1 MTKASKPAR
10 RSLPPAS
17 LTSACKVVVT
27 SAAADITPSIPT
39 KLMQFPNHTESVSK
53 KHHRGKISFG
63 GCAPHPAN
71 TLSSPVPARGTN
83 MCPRCMMKTNRQYV
97 LCIGGLGLHLQ
108 RSSEHQGSCS
118 RHH

>member
-17 LTSACKVVVT
+17 LTSACKVAVT

-63 GCAPHPAN
+63 GCAPHPA
-71 TLSSPVPARGTN
+71 TPSLPLSLPGAPICA
-83 MCPRCMMKTNRQYV
+83 
-97 LCIGGLGLHLQ
+97 LDA
-108 RSSEHQGSCS
+108 
-118 RHH
+118 